1 MSEKYHVNNENL
13 DDLIDYGDLDRDS
26 QGDQV
31 DETYK
36 AIEEY
41 EKRRQ
46 TQNQNNLPYVQSDYS
61 KRFVVP

>member
-1 MSEKYHVNNENL
+1 
-13 DDLIDYGDLDRDS
+13 LIDYGDLDRDS